1 MTDKFDDA
9 IDRAVREMLDVE
21 PRADLRARVM
31 ARLPASGSRLP
42 AHGFRLPAVRWVLA
56 PLAAAALIV
65 LAIFLARRSEPL
77 PQAPVVAQRSDQHLP
92 ADRVA
97 VPAVTQIARPAA
109 RRGSVPER
117 RRVEAQSLESDG
129 AGGIEPLHAIAPISV
144 PPIVE
149 RRIAPA
155 DIAVRPLTP
164 IAEMQI
170 APLTPPDRR

>member
-31 ARLPASGSRLP
+31 ARLPASGSPLP
-42 AHGFRLPAVRWVLA
+42 PPGFRLAAVGGVLA

-77 PQAPVVAQRSDQHLP
+77 PQAPVVAQRSDRHLP

-129 AGGIEPLHAIAPISV
+129 AGGVGAL
-144 PPIVE
+144 PPIPPPHAPPLFA
-149 RRIAPA
+149 RPIAPA
-155 DIAVRPLTP
+155 GTSPPPLPPRPPTHV
-164 IAEMQI
+164 
-170 APLTPPDRR
+170 APLSP